1 MFVRGWLVFQLT
13 GSHAALGFVQ
23 LAGAVPQLLFSTAG
37 GVLADMIPQ
46 KKWMVQ
52 AGQLVNGVNAAWIT
66 FFLFT
71 DGLIV
76 EHLVIAALVQG
87 VVNALMMPSRQAM
100 IPEVAGEHR
109 LTNALALNT
118 AGMNFARLVMP
129 GLAGYMIAFL
139 GTGSGTSGAEW
150 VYLMMTLLY
159 FWSVLSMFMVP
170 DFPGVRER
178 VRTFRSAFTD
188 VGEGFRYMKNTS
200 SVRAVLIVNLFMVMT
215 SMPYFF
221 LLPGFV
227 EDVLG
232 GGSMRL
238 GLLMSVQGIGS
249 LIGSLAIASIEPKR
263 RGRLLLLSGFCM
275 AIALVVFFWTT
286 WVWASAAML
295 GIAGLGQAAR
305 QTLSNVLVQTYTKAD
320 YRGRVMS
327 VYMMEFSV
335 VMIGV
340 FFVGVTADRFGIQE
354 ALTGTAVAL
363 FLVMAYAWF
372 FMPTFRHLD

>member
-1 MFVRGWLVFQLT
+1 
-13 GSHAALGFVQ
+13 
-23 LAGAVPQLLFSTAG
+23 
-37 GVLADMIPQ
+37 
-46 KKWMVQ
+46 
-52 AGQLVNGVNAAWIT
+52 
-66 FFLFT
+66 
-71 DGLIV
+71 
-76 EHLVIAALVQG
+76 
-87 VVNALMMPSRQAM
+87 
-100 IPEVAGEHR
+100 
-109 LTNALALNT
+109 
-118 AGMNFARLVMP
+118 
-129 GLAGYMIAFL
+129 
-139 GTGSGTSGAEW
+139 
-150 VYLMMTLLY
+150 
-159 FWSVLSMFMVP
+159 
-170 DFPGVRER
+170 
-178 VRTFRSAFTD
+178 
-188 VGEGFRYMKNTS
+188 
-200 SVRAVLIVNLFMVMT
+200 VLIVNLFMVMT